1 MCSWQRFNE
10 TSLPDE
16 KEFYSNLAVE
26 KTLQMLTTNM
36 QKESGN
42 ISEYKNKVNTMIYMY
57 KVIHYY

>member
-1 MCSWQRFNE
+1 MCSWQSFNE
-10 TSLPDE
+10 TSLPDK
-16 KEFYSNLAVE
+16 KEFYSNLTME

-57 KVIHYY
+57 KVIQYY